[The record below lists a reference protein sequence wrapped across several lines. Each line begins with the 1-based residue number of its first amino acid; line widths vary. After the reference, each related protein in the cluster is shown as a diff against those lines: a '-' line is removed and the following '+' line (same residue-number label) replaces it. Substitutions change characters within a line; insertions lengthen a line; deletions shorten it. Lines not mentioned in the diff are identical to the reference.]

1 MKTYTRT
8 EKNIEIVRTCVDFR
22 RRTSGLSKQGEY
34 DISKYGKC
42 GGSCVVNLTQQT
54 DIAKVI
60 CGLIRMKVGIA
71 YTTPGVYF

>member
-42 GGSCVVNLTQQT
+42 GGKLCCKL
-54 DIAKVI
+54 DIANWHSK
-60 CGLIRMKVGIA
+60 GHMWSD
-71 YTTPGVYF
+71 